1 MSSRHARDK
10 GGEKILTQ
18 ACQQLRKC
26 FKSLQGSLHVGCDL
40 MDGPDPMPL
49 LPTASELTARA
60 RADLRVGLP
69 VVLGDDAAGLVVLAA
84 ETLQA
89 DRLTAL
95 RGLGAPVLAITGR
108 RAKTLKARAYDG
120 DLARL
125 ALPDDADIA
134 WICAVADPADDLRV
148 PMKGPLQSLREGDAG
163 LHRLAIT
170 LTKSAQLLPAIIAV
184 DLADAETFATTNHLT
199 RLSPQA
205 TGHDLSRHHALLPVA
220 AARLPMALAEAGR
233 LHIFRPDN
241 GGTEHYAIEIGRP
254 DRDAPVLARLH
265 SACFTGDVL
274 GSLKCDCGPQLRT
287 ALDEMGKLG
296 AGVLL
301 YLNQEGRGI
310 GLANKM
316 RAYSLQ
322 DQGFDTV
329 EANHRLGFEDD
340 ERDFRLGA
348 DILRR
353 MGFSEARLMTNNPR
367 KVSMLEA
374 EGIAVTERV
383 PLITPTNRHNQ
394 HYLAV
399 KAEKSGHLL

>member
-1 MSSRHARDK
+1 
-10 GGEKILTQ
+10 
-18 ACQQLRKC
+18 
-26 FKSLQGSLHVGCDL
+26 
-40 MDGPDPMPL
+40 MPL
-49 LPTASELTARA
+49 LPTPSELAARA

-69 VVLGDDAAGLVVLAA
+69 VVLGEDGPGVAILAA
-84 ETLQA
+84 ETLRP
-89 DRLTAL
+89 DRLAAI
-95 RGLGAPVLAITGR
+95 RALGAPVLAITDR
-108 RAKTLKARAYDG
+108 RAETLKARAYDG
-120 DLARL
+120 DLARI
-125 ALPDDADIA
+125 ALPTEADAA
-134 WICAVADPADDLRV
+134 WIRAVADPADDLRV
-148 PMKGPLQSLREGDAG
+148 PMKGPLQAVREGSAAYA
-163 LHRLAIT
+163 RLA
-170 LTKSAQLLPAIIAV
+170 LALAKSAQLLPAALLV
-184 DLADAETFATTNHLT
+184 PLADTATFAAHHMLT
-199 RLSPQA
+199 RLSPEVTQA
-205 TGHDLSRHHALLPVA
+205 DLLQHHPLVPVA
-220 AARLPMALAEAGR
+220 AARLPMEAAEAGR

-287 ALDEMGKLG
+287 ALAEMGREG

-353 MGFSEARLMTNNPR
+353 MGFSAVRLMTNNPR
-367 KVSMLEA
+367 KVAMMEH
-374 EGIAVTERV
+374 EGLTVSERV
-383 PLITPTNRHNQ
+383 PLVTPTNRHNA
-394 HYLAV
+394 HYLDV
-399 KAEKSGHLL
+399 KARKSGHLL